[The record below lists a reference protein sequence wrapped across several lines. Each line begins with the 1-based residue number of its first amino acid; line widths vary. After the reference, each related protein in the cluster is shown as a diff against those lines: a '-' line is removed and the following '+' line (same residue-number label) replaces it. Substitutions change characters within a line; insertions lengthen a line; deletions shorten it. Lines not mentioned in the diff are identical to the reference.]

1 PGRAAGAAPYGRG
14 ARARRS
20 ARPGRRRAARSRE
33 RPAGRRAARRE
44 LRLQRLPLGRQQP
57 YGRAGLGQSLRQ
69 HADAQRRFDREGRR
83 GVPRHGHSRAGRAG
97 AAGLRAGRHAV
108 VRREVATAG
117 ARRARRLH
125 PKPGAG
131 GPVMFKI
138 EYATQR
144 LALPF
149 FVLMG
154 VLFLIQAGFG
164 FLLALEH
171 NDPALL
177 QGSINFSVARA
188 AHLNLAVLWIIAGF
202 VGTLLWTLP
211 L

>member
-1 PGRAAGAAPYGRG
+1 
-14 ARARRS
+14 
-20 ARPGRRRAARSRE
+20 
-33 RPAGRRAARRE
+33 
-44 LRLQRLPLGRQQP
+44 
-57 YGRAGLGQSLRQ
+57 
-69 HADAQRRFDREGRR
+69 
-83 GVPRHGHSRAGRAG
+83 
-97 AAGLRAGRHAV
+97 RAGRHAV

-125 PKPGAG
+125 PKPGTG

-164 FLLALEH
+164 FLLALQH

-177 QGSINFSVARA
+177 QGSINFNVARA

-211 L
+211 LLSKKEVGSPAIARLLFFALIVVVAWNVSTLWLAQEGSAGWWG